1 MSLILA
7 LDSSRRRGGSIA
19 LAAGEKL
26 VALVEHDPAQGYA
39 EAFFALADR
48 ALAMAGRTKD
58 EITQLA
64 VVTGPGSYTG
74 LRIGV
79 MTAKSLAHARGLPLF
94 GASSLELL
102 AGQALL
108 GTDGSNAAKT
118 SASDP
123 SSEPLQI
130 LALMEA
136 GRDALYAA
144 TYRARGRELQL
155 VRGAW
160 RSLAPDLERE
170 LLEGP
175 RPTLVSADGPET
187 LELVRV
193 QAPTFLAEAEV
204 LPCIPMARTLA
215 LSVAGEYPWCVRSDP
230 AALLPVYLGLSQA
243 ERAAGIRVEQA
254 RPSPS
259 DKESPR

>member
-19 LAAGEKL
+19 LVAGEKL
-26 VALVEHDPAQGYA
+26 VALVEHDPAKGYA
-39 EAFFALADR
+39 EAFFELADR
-48 ALAMAGRTKD
+48 ALMMAGRTRD

-79 MTAKSLAHARGLPLF
+79 MTAKSLAHASGLPLY
-94 GASSLELL
+94 GATSLDLL

-108 GTDGSNAAKT
+108 GTDGSIPAKT
-118 SASDP
+118 PASDP
-123 SSEPLQI
+123 LAEPLQI

-144 TYRARGRELQL
+144 TYRARGRELEL

-160 RSLAPDLERE
+160 RTLAPALARE
-170 LLEGP
+170 LRDGP
-175 RPTLVSADGPET
+175 RLSLVSADGPET
-187 LELVRV
+187 LELVRA
-193 QAPTFLAEAEV
+193 QAPTFLDEAEV
-204 LPCIPMARTLA
+204 LACVPMARTLA
-215 LSVAGEYPWCVRSDP
+215 LSVAGKCPWCVRADP
-230 AALLPVYLGLSQA
+230 AALLPVYLGPSQA
-243 ERAAGIRVEQA
+243 ERAAGIGVEQP
-254 RPSPS
+254 RQSPS
-259 DKESPR
+259 DGENPR